1 MSFLLY
7 IGDYQDLLKKHTKLI
22 KILYNTSLNIKIYSL
37 EPAPEL

>member
-22 KILYNTSLNIKIYSL
+22 KILYNTSFIKIYSL
-37 EPAPEL
+37 EPDPEL